1 MSSVGTAIQTPIGLG
16 APTPGGIV
24 LGTLTQSSGSIL
36 VDAVLGAGV
45 GYLIAPEQKKPAY
58 VIGGAAATGLLGL
71 LGLAGLLGVR
81 YAWNP

>member
-1 MSSVGTAIQTPIGLG
+1 MTASAIETPLGLG

-24 LGTLTQSSGSIL
+24 LGTLSQSSGSIL
-36 VDAVLGAGV
+36 VDAAIGAGV
-45 GYLIAPEQKKPAY
+45 GWLIAPETKKPAY
-58 VIGGAAATGLLGL
+58 IVGGAAATGLLGL

>member
-1 MSSVGTAIQTPIGLG
+1 MTSTAIETPIGLG

-45 GYLIAPEQKKPAY
+45 GYLIAPEAKKPAY